1 MGLRS
6 YVLNRLGQMVV
17 TYFAFLAILFTLFRL
32 MPGDPT
38 TRFIM
43 SGLPKE
49 ERQRMIE
56 QMGLNDPL
64 YIQFF
69 RYVGNLLQGKL
80 GISHLYNEPVIDVMI
95 IKFWNTVFLMTVSL
109 GLAFLI
115 GIYGGALLAWWRGS
129 TSESL
134 GVVIALVTRSVPAF
148 FSGLLFIL
156 AFGIWWQI
164 LPTGGM
170 LSPGTEISSFWDRY
184 LNWDFVVHAVMPTV
198 TLTVSFF
205 AIPTLLMRNT
215 MLEVL
220 NADFIDLKE
229 AEGLS
234 PYTVL
239 YKHAVRNSI
248 LPIITVV
255 AIVAGSAMGG
265 SVLVETVFNWPGMGR
280 AMVDAVYAN
289 DYPLAQATFFIMGS
303 VVIFANFV
311 ADLLYGYLDPRISY
325 E

>member
-1 MGLRS
+1 MGLRT
-6 YVLNRLGQMVV
+6 YVLNRVGQLLL
-17 TYFAFLAILFTLFRL
+17 TYTAFLAILFTLFRL

-49 ERQRMIE
+49 QRQEMIE

-64 YIQFF
+64 YIQFIK
-69 RYVGNLLQGKL
+69 YVQQMLQGNLGV
-80 GISHLYNEPVIDVMI
+80 SFLYNEPVIDVMI
-95 IKFWNTVFLMTVSL
+95 IKFWNTVFLMMVSL

-129 TSESL
+129 TTESL
-134 GVVIALVTRSVPAF
+134 GIVIALVTRSVPAF
-148 FSGLLFIL
+148 FSGILFIL
-156 AFGIWWQI
+156 AFGIYWGI
-164 LPTGGM
+164 LPVGGM
-170 LSPGTEISSFWDRY
+170 LPPGYEYETFWGRY
-184 LNWDFVVHAVMPTV
+184 FNWQFVYHAIMPTV
-198 TLTVSFF
+198 TLAVSFV
-205 AIPTLLMRNT
+205 AIPMLLMRNT

-220 NADFIDLKE
+220 NADFIELKKS
-229 AEGLS
+229 EGLS
-234 PYTVL
+234 EYTVL
-239 YKHAVRNSI
+239 YRHAVRNSI

-255 AIVAGSAMGG
+255 AIVAGGAMGG

-303 VVIFANFV
+303 IVIFANFV
-311 ADLLYGYLDPRISY
+311 ADLLYGYLDPRVSY